1 MIRAA
6 VIGLG
11 VIGKLHAELAQIN
24 GELVAV
30 CDIDES
36 RLTPYSQAKQYTS
49 YARMLS
55 EIEVDVVHICTPKG
69 VSKRGNHLRGRYVE
83 ILYKTVLW
91 LWTRCFRC

>member
-1 MIRAA
+1 M
-6 VIGLG
+6 
-11 VIGKLHAELAQIN
+11 HAELAQIN

-55 EIEVDVVHICTPKG
+55 EIEVDVVHICTPHYLHAEMAIKG
-69 VSKRGNHLRGRYVE
+69 IGD
-83 ILYKTVLW
+83 I
-91 LWTRCFRC
+91 C